1 MSILDWSTPVHTS
14 TNRQIMPFYTWLQL
28 LFFIT
33 ELALLL
39 FKRSK
44 PSTAKNGRDRRS
56 LLILWIV
63 IASCLCLGP
72 WIAAY
77 GIWPFYGSLTGTII
91 YVTGFIIRWIAIY
104 QLGKMFTVDVAI
116 ANEHTLKTS
125 GLYQLV
131 RHPSY
136 LGLILIIAG
145 LGLCLNSLLSFIIM
159 FVPIFVAIS
168 YRISIEEKAL
178 IEEFGDQYLSYMS
191 KVKRLIPGIY

>member
-1 MSILDWSTPVHTS
+1 
-14 TNRQIMPFYTWLQL
+14 MPLYTWLQL

-44 PSTAKNGRDRRS
+44 SSGAKNKRDRRS

-63 IASCLCLGP
+63 IASCLFLGP
-72 WIAAY
+72 WLAAVY
-77 GIWPFYGSLTGTII
+77 GIWPFDGSTLGIII
-91 YVTGFIIRWIAIY
+91 YGIGFIIRWTAVY

-116 ANEHTLKTS
+116 ANDHTLKSS
-125 GLYQLV
+125 GLYKLV

-159 FVPIFVAIS
+159 FVPTFIAIS

-178 IEEFGDQYLSYMS
+178 TEEFGNQYIAYKA
-191 KVKRLIPGIY
+191 KVKKLIPGIY

>member
-1 MSILDWSTPVHTS
+1 
-14 TNRQIMPFYTWLQL
+14 MPFYTWLQL

-77 GIWPFYGSLTGTII
+77 GIWPFYGALTGTII

-178 IEEFGDQYLSYMS
+178 IEEFGNQYLSYMS

>member
-1 MSILDWSTPVHTS
+1 
-14 TNRQIMPFYTWLQL
+14 MPFYAWLQL

-33 ELALLL
+33 ELSLLL
-39 FKRSK
+39 FRRSK
-44 PSTAKNGRDRRS
+44 QSTAKNKRDRRS

-63 IASCLCLGP
+63 IAGSLVLGP
-72 WIAAY
+72 WAAAY
-77 GIWPFYGSLTGTII
+77 GVWTFDGALIGIII
-91 YVTGFIIRWIAIY
+91 YIIGFIIRWIAVY

-125 GLYQLV
+125 GLYTVV

-145 LGLCLNSLLSFIIM
+145 LGVCLNSLLSFILM
-159 FVPIFVAIS
+159 FVPTFIAIS

-178 IEEFGDQYLSYMS
+178 IEEFGDQYIAYKA